1 MDKDDLKFL
10 VILAL
15 AMLGLV
21 IGIAAL
27 VLAALALR

>member
-1 MDKDDLKFL
+1 MRNLL
-10 VILAL
+10 GVHQGL